1 MVSGRELGCTS
12 DSNGCGE
19 RVLFSRISE
28 EGREEVLDRVF
39 PTFVR
44 NMSRVHHSTRGFLS
58 QFIGRQGLWMLAS
71 HGAVKVLGFAAVV
84 AVTRMVTEADY
95 GLYAYAMGLVASA
108 VPFMGFGAYQAFVRF
123 SALAPSQLAKFSL
136 HRHAM
141 GWGLLGSVALSLLI
155 SLLAPWICRDLPESA
170 SVLGVLAWVI
180 VSTFIF
186 EHTKGLAR
194 ALHLNR
200 MSAQVDL
207 TFAVLLVAGAYI
219 GARTI
224 GIQGYAFAVVLS
236 PIVASLPFMIRL
248 NAHRITGGRVHQGME
263 GFWSYGLNTAIGGMF
278 GQALFAVDIFMLGR
292 LWVESPDDLAIYRVA
307 WLIPLATQVM
317 PSAVAATDF
326 VRNAAMADDA
336 AGIRSYVLQY
346 WKSFG
351 LVSLVGLSVAAALAP
366 WLLSIFGPGYP
377 RGAQWMQIMLV
388 GVLGAHLLRIPMGNL
403 LSALG
408 RARWNTW
415 TSAAVLVLAGVG
427 CAWRIPSDGLL
438 GAAQVMAFM
447 LWVNGLISLA
457 LVWHHMRLAQR

>member
-1 MVSGRELGCTS
+1 MLA
-12 DSNGCGE
+12 
-19 RVLFSRISE
+19 
-28 EGREEVLDRVF
+28 RVF

-44 NMSRVHHSTRGFLS
+44 NMSRGPNSTRGFLN
-58 QFIGRQGLWMLAS
+58 QFLERQGHWMLAS

-84 AVTRMVTEADY
+84 AVTRVVTEADY

-108 VPFMGFGAYQAFVRF
+108 VPFMGFGAYQAFVRY
-123 SALAPSQLAKFSL
+123 SALAPSQTAKFAL
-136 HRHAM
+136 YRHAI
-141 GWGLLGSVALSLLI
+141 GWGLLGSVALSILI
-155 SLLAPWICRDLPESA
+155 SLLAPWICHDLPESA

-180 VSTFIF
+180 ASTFIF

-207 TFAVLLVAGAYI
+207 TFAVLLVAGALF
-219 GARTI
+219 GTRAF

-236 PIVASLPFMIRL
+236 PIAASVPFMVRL
-248 NAHRITGGRVHQGME
+248 GAHRMAWGKVQSGME
-263 GFWSYGLNTAIGGMF
+263 GFWSYGLHTAVGSMF
-278 GQALFAVDIFMLGR
+278 GQALFAMDIYMLGR
-292 LWVESPDDLAIYRVA
+292 LWVESPDDLAVYRVA

-326 VRNAAMADDA
+326 VRNAAMADDVT
-336 AGIRSYVLQY
+336 GIRAYVLQY

-351 LVSLVGLSVAAALAP
+351 LVSLAALSLVAALAP
-366 WLLSIFGPGYP
+366 WLLSVFGPGYP
-377 RGAQWMQIMLV
+377 RGAEWMQVMLV

-415 TSAAVLVLAGVG
+415 TSAAVLVLAGIG
-427 CAWRIPSDGLL
+427 CAWRIPSHGLL
-438 GAAQVMAFM
+438 GAAQVMAVM
-447 LWVNGLISLA
+447 LWVNGFISLA
-457 LVWHHMRLAQR
+457 LVWRHMRLIRG